1 MLVQQAHD
9 KLTEPV
15 LQTIYSFYC
24 KIIGFDFPVLGKE
37 VEEPR
42 EGTEA
47 ETTKEECCLM
57 AYSVCIVILA
67 QRWHHPL

>member
-42 EGTEA
+42 
-47 ETTKEECCLM
+47 
-57 AYSVCIVILA
+57 
-67 QRWHHPL
+67 